1 MASLVTTLIPGLALL
16 SPAQDFHSLVKTVNS
31 KNNGWVAEVPTRF
44 NSTQGKSSNV
54 IGDYNSITFSRF
66 IQKWSERPIYCC
78 FA

>member
-31 KNNGWVAEVPTRF
+31 NNNGWVAEVPTRF

-54 IGDYNSITFSRF
+54 IGDYNS
-66 IQKWSERPIYCC
+66 
-78 FA
+78 